1 MSKIKGLGE
10 VALRVT
16 DLDKMQNFYENVVG
30 LKLMQRFEDSAFF
43 SIAEGYGGHTQILA
57 MFDRSAIEG
66 FHGIKKG
73 ESSLDHLA
81 FEIDLDDYYAE
92 KERLENSGIDFY
104 LKEFEWVHWRSI
116 FFNDPEGNLVELVCY
131 DESVG

>member
-30 LKLMQRFEDSAFF
+30 LKLMQRFDDSAFF

-57 MFDRSAIEG
+57 MFDRSVMEG

-73 ESSLDHLA
+73 IKGYSFTIIKIFS
-81 FEIDLDDYYAE
+81 F
-92 KERLENSGIDFY
+92 N
-104 LKEFEWVHWRSI
+104 LK
-116 FFNDPEGNLVELVCY
+116 
-131 DESVG
+131 